1 MQTTFGVKNMDR
13 LPFTLFATFLVFC
26 PAARGFSLPSS
37 PFGSGGIQ
45 PGEKVPWCDLHW
57 GFPPQRINVAQHVA
71 GRSVLIVG
79 LPGAF
84 TPT

>member
-1 MQTTFGVKNMDR
+1 
-13 LPFTLFATFLVFC
+13 LFATILIFC
-26 PAARGFSLPSS
+26 TTVRGFSSS
-37 PFGSGGIQ
+37 SLGSLGGIQ
-45 PGEKVPWCDLHW
+45 TGEKVPWCDLHW
-57 GFPPQRINVAQHVA
+57 GFPPQRVNVAQHVA